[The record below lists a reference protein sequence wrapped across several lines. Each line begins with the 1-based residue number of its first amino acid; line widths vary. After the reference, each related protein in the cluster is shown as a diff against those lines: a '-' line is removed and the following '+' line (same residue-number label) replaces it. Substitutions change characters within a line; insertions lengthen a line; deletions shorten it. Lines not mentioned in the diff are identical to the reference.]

1 MDVSYSTAGTAAFE
15 RKRYWDE
22 AVSSTYFPLDLR
34 FQNAQEFS
42 GELNVWDLGAVSL
55 SRLESDGLL
64 YRRQKRHLLHEREE
78 SYLITVPEKAEIS
91 FEQSGK
97 EVTCKPG
104 AFLVERSHL
113 PYEFSY
119 SAKNT
124 LWVLKVPI
132 VALRPRVGLP
142 ERIASLSFDSTRG
155 TGALFVDMIRLIAPR
170 LVEMDASARD
180 MTGKHLVDILAM
192 SLTSDERMLMSD
204 ATSVQLGH
212 LHRVESFV
220 RANLARSDLGPQ
232 TIAEACGIS
241 VRYLH
246 QIMKQQGT
254 STCQWIRLQRLLRC
268 DEMLRDP
275 VCRKLV
281 SEIAYAL
288 GFGDHAQLSRH
299 YKAHFGLSPTEAR
312 ERYLK
317 ERVPVSG

>member
-142 ERIASLSFDSTRG
+142 ERIASLSFDSTCG

-317 ERVPVSG
+317 ERVPASG

>member
-78 SYLITVPEKAEIS
+78 SYLITVPEKTEIS

-268 DEMLRDP
+268 DEMLRDS

-317 ERVPVSG
+317 ERVPASG

>member
-180 MTGKHLVDILAM
+180 MTGKHLIDILAM

-317 ERVPVSG
+317 ERVPASG

>member
-192 SLTSDERMLMSD
+192 SLTADERMLMSD

-317 ERVPVSG
+317 ERVPASG

>member
-232 TIAEACGIS
+232 MTAEACGIS

-275 VCRKLV
+275 ACRKLV

-317 ERVPVSG
+317 ERVPASG

>member
-1 MDVSYSTAGTAAFE
+1 MDVSYSTEGTAAFE

-42 GELNVWDLGAVSL
+42 GELNVWDLGNVSL

-97 EVTCKPG
+97 AVTCKPG

-132 VALRPRVGLP
+132 VALRTRVGLP

-155 TGALFVDMIRLIAPR
+155 TGALFVDMIRLVAPR

-192 SLTSDERMLMSD
+192 SLTSDERMLTSD

-220 RANLARSDLGPQ
+220 RANLARGDLGPQ
-232 TIAEACGIS
+232 TIADACGIS

-246 QIMKQQGT
+246 QLMKQQGT
-254 STCQWIRLQRLLRC
+254 SVCHWIRLQRLLRC

-275 VCRKLV
+275 ACRKLV

-299 YKAHFGLSPTEAR
+299 YKAHFGLSPTDAR
-312 ERYLK
+312 ERYLT
-317 ERVPVSG
+317 ERPAALG

>member
-1 MDVSYSTAGTAAFE
+1 MDVSYSTEGTAAFE

-34 FQNAQEFS
+34 FQNAQAFS

-97 EVTCKPG
+97 TVTCKPG

-119 SAKNT
+119 SEKNT

-132 VALRPRVGLP
+132 VALRARVGLP

-155 TGALFVDMIRLIAPR
+155 TGALFVDMIRLVASR

-204 ATSVQLGH
+204 ATSVQTGH

-220 RANLARSDLGPQ
+220 RANLARCDLGPQ
-232 TIAEACGIS
+232 TIADACGIS

-246 QIMKQQGT
+246 QLMKQQGT
-254 STCQWIRLQRLLRC
+254 SVCHWIRL
-268 DEMLRDP
+268 
-275 VCRKLV
+275 
-281 SEIAYAL
+281 
-288 GFGDHAQLSRH
+288 
-299 YKAHFGLSPTEAR
+299 
-312 ERYLK
+312 
-317 ERVPVSG
+317 

>member
-1 MDVSYSTAGTAAFE
+1 MDVCYSTADTAAPE

-34 FQNAQEFS
+34 FQSAQEFS

-97 EVTCKPG
+97 AVTCKPG

-132 VALRPRVGLP
+132 VALRTRVGLP

-212 LHRVESFV
+212 LHRVEGFV
-220 RANLARSDLGPQ
+220 RANLARADLGPQ

-254 STCQWIRLQRLLRC
+254 SVCHWIRLQRLLRC

-275 VCRKLV
+275 ACRKLV

-312 ERYLK
+312 ERYLT
-317 ERVPVSG
+317 ERTAALG